1 MSALR
6 DKPAA
11 RWWALAVLALTQ
23 LVVVLDTTIVAI
35 ALPDAQAALGMSD
48 DQRQW
53 LVTAYAL
60 TFGSLLLLGGRVA
73 DYWGR
78 KRTFMVG
85 MVGFGL
91 ASAWGGL
98 AQGGTELITA
108 RAVQG
113 VFAALLAPAAL
124 AMVTVTFPHG
134 TDRNKAFAIMG
145 IVAGTGAAIGL
156 LLGGVL
162 TELATWRWC
171 LLVNVVFVVIGMVG
185 GALLLTESRAEGDN
199 RYDVWGTVTVVLGL
213 GTLVYG
219 LTRAEHGWG
228 SVDTI
233 AFLAVGVVMLAV
245 FVWIESRVAQPLLP
259 LRVVAHRVRA
269 GAFLIQAVIGSVML
283 GSMLYLTLYFQ
294 IVMGLTPLLA
304 GVANVAMTV
313 VIMACTPA
321 STTILERFGP
331 RPLLI
336 AGPLLCA
343 AGLFFFAMVITPDG
357 SYVTQVLPGLVL
369 LGIGFS
375 GLFVPLQNLALTGV
389 EPHDAG
395 VASATVSSTFH
406 IGGSIGI
413 AVFTVL
419 YASTVADSLGNGAGQ
434 LAAFTDGYSTAFLA
448 SGVGMLAAAAIAA
461 FLIRGTKDQ
470 LMPPRAAEHDAVLVG
485 AH

>member
-1 MSALR
+1 MSALL

-23 LVVVLDTTIVAI
+23 LVVVLDGTIVAI
-35 ALPDAQAALGMSD
+35 ALPDAQADLGMTD

-60 TFGSLLLLGGRVA
+60 TFGSLLLLGGRIA

-91 ASAWGGL
+91 ASAWGGI
-98 AQGGTELITA
+98 AQGGSELIAA

-113 VFAALLAPAAL
+113 AFAALLAPAAL
-124 AMVTVTFPHG
+124 AMVTVTFPRG
-134 TDRNKAFAIMG
+134 TERNKAFAIMG
-145 IVAGTGAAIGL
+145 TVAGTGAAIGL

-162 TELATWRWC
+162 TEFATWRWC
-171 LLVNVVFVVIGMVG
+171 LLVNVVFVVLGMVG
-185 GALLLTESRAEGDN
+185 GALLLTESKAEGDN

-213 GTLVYG
+213 GSLVYG
-219 LTRAEHGWG
+219 FTQAEHGWG
-228 SVDTI
+228 SVDTVG
-233 AFLAVGVVMLAV
+233 FLAGGVVLLAL
-245 FVWIESRVAQPLLP
+245 FVWVESRVEQPLLP
-259 LRVVAHRVRA
+259 LRVVAHPVRA
-269 GAFLIQAVIGSVML
+269 GAFLIQAVIGSVMI
-283 GSMLYLTLYFQ
+283 GAMLYLTLYFQ

-313 VIMACTPA
+313 VIMGCTPV
-321 STTILERFGP
+321 STQVLNLFGP

-336 AGPLLCA
+336 AGPLFCA
-343 AGLFFFAMVITPDG
+343 AGLFFFALAITPDG
-357 SYVTQVLPGLVL
+357 SYFTRVLPGLVL

-375 GLFVPLQNLALTGV
+375 ALFVPLQNLALTGV

-395 VASATVSSTFH
+395 VASATVNSTFH

-419 YASTVADSLGNGAGQ
+419 YASTVADSLDSGAGQ

-470 LMPPRAAEHDAVLVG
+470 LMPQRAGEQEAVLVG

>member
-1 MSALR
+1 MSALL

-98 AQGGTELITA
+98 AQGGTELIAA

-134 TDRNKAFAIMG
+134 KDRNKAFAIMG

-162 TELATWRWC
+162 TEFATWRWC

-185 GALLLTESRAEGDN
+185 GALLLTESKAEGDN
-199 RYDVWGTVTVVLGL
+199 RYDVWGTVTVILGL
-213 GTLVYG
+213 GSLVYG
-219 LTRAEHGWG
+219 FTRAEHGWG
-228 SVDTI
+228 SADTI
-233 AFLAVGVVMLAV
+233 GFLAGGVVMLAV
-245 FVWIESRVAQPLLP
+245 FVWIQCRVAQPLLP

-269 GAFLIQAVIGSVML
+269 GAFLVQAVIGSVML

-313 VIMACTPA
+313 VIMGCTPV
-321 STTILERFGP
+321 STTMLDRFGP

-336 AGPLLCA
+336 AGPLFCA
-343 AGLFFFAMVITPDG
+343 AGLFFFAMAITPAG

-419 YASTVADSLGNGAGQ
+419 YAHTVADSLGSGAGQ

-448 SGVGMLAAAAIAA
+448 AGVGMLAAAAIAA
-461 FLIRGTKDQ
+461 FLIRGTKDE
-470 LMPPRAAEHDAVLVG
+470 LMPPRAAEHATVLVG